1 MRFGFLAL
9 ALTAFVAF
17 AASPVLAECAPGHT
31 KTVAAPA
38 QTTIADAPIK
48 QSTPSGS

>member
-1 MRFGFLAL
+1 MRFGILAL
-9 ALTAFVAF
+9 ALTGFVAF
-17 AASPVLAECAPGHT
+17 AATPVFADCAPGHT
-31 KTVAAPA
+31 KTAEAPA